1 MTKSRVFRSLFQ
13 SYIAVLILPMVLC
26 AFVFG
31 YTAQAVESQVQAA
44 NQETLSAMRDTL
56 DNFFQDA
63 YGTLA
68 YVMTNDAT
76 LALKKTVEPTPSD
89 TMQLRSL
96 KGVLKQYVVQSSTIQ
111 NLLVSFRD
119 TGILVSRDN
128 IMNEAD
134 AAVLVRSS
142 LHMEEAQWKTLLEME
157 SMRSQYL
164 YSYQDAAGR
173 EQQQLLLLQKDNK
186 IGADY
191 PGRVV
196 AVALLDM
203 SALKNLLQGYAR
215 DGEHLC
221 GIEMD
226 GQWIGTDG
234 RIASISQM
242 QNSGTLT
249 LASHFGQLRYYLV
262 PSGGISRMIRYMT
275 LIMAAY
281 YAACL
286 VIGLLLVWRLSKKN
300 YSPVQK
306 LVRTLFQQTN
316 RTDTQV
322 QDEYL
327 AIEKALGDLMNQMR
341 DSHQRLDVYRNAG
354 RDAALRRLLNGRCG
368 MSALEENGLYAF
380 SFQSERFC
388 AVLYSL
394 ENVALDVSGDENL
407 GVDLVD
413 FIIASI
419 MQEVNLNGCQK
430 YAFTQGN
437 AIACLINL
445 PSAPLP
451 EENEKLLEDAKRT
464 LTFLAERMN
473 VVTMAAVSQVHSAE
487 SGLQT
492 AYFEARDTLAYMQ
505 LSGMSGQAVAFEKIC
520 SDTGAGNHDLELS
533 RSLDLQHRLLQTL
546 RDGQYIQAHHQQD
559 LLMQLY
565 FDDCRELSGRQ
576 INLRLSTVINGLT
589 GALKETGAD
598 TLLDPSLLK
607 RLYQCSNIVSLR
619 ACSEQIFQKLEESP
633 ERSLAVRERD
643 LRIIQFI
650 QENYRNPE
658 LNLNLLAD
666 HFHLT
671 SSYCSQLVRRNVGIG
686 PADYI
691 QQLRIAETKKLLS
704 QTEKPLRQIA
714 EEVGFGSSQNLIR
727 AFKRHEGVTPSAY
740 RGAGLPIQD
749 A

>member
-31 YTAQAVESQVQAA
+31 YTAQAVNSQVQAA

-56 DNFFQDA
+56 DTFFRDA
-63 YGTLA
+63 YSTLA

-76 LALKKTVEPTPSD
+76 LALKKVVEPAPGD

-96 KGVLKQYVVQSSTIQ
+96 KSVLKQYVVQSSTIQ

-128 IMNEAD
+128 VMNEAD
-134 AAVLVRSS
+134 ASVLVRSS
-142 LHMEEAQWKTLLEME
+142 LHMEETQWKALLEME

-164 YSYQDAAGR
+164 YSYRDAAGR
-173 EQQQLLLLQKDNK
+173 ERQQLLLLQKDNK
-186 IGADY
+186 IGSEY

-196 AVALLDM
+196 AIAMVDM
-203 SALKNLLQGYAR
+203 SALRSLLQGYAR
-215 DGEHLC
+215 DGEHFC
-221 GIEMD
+221 GIEID
-226 GQWIGTDG
+226 GQWIDADENAG
-234 RIASISQM
+234 AVSLPQS
-242 QNSGTLT
+242 SGILT
-249 LASHFGQLRYYLV
+249 LSSHFDQLRYHLI

-281 YAACL
+281 YAVCL
-286 VIGLLLVWRLSKKN
+286 GVGLLLVWRLSKKN
-300 YSPVQK
+300 YSPVKK
-306 LVRTLFQQTN
+306 LVSTLLQQTD
-316 RTDTQV
+316 RTDTPV

-327 AIEKALGDLMNQMR
+327 AIEKTLGDLMDQMR
-341 DSHQRLDVYRNAG
+341 DSDQRMDVYRNAG

-368 MSALEENGLYAF
+368 MNALEENGIYAF

-388 AVLYSL
+388 TVLYSL
-394 ENVALDVSGDENL
+394 ESVALDVSGDENL

-419 MQEVNLNGCQK
+419 MQEVKLDGCQK
-430 YAFTQGN
+430 FAFTQGN

-445 PSAPLP
+445 PAEPLT
-451 EENEKLLEDAKRT
+451 EENKKLLEDAKRT
-464 LTFLAERMN
+464 LTFLSERMN
-473 VVTMAAVSQVHSAE
+473 VVTMAAVSRVHSAK

-505 LSGMSGQAVAFEKIC
+505 LSGMSGQAVAFGELH
-520 SDTGAGNHDLELS
+520 SDTGIRDLELS

-546 RDGQYIQAHHQQD
+546 RDGQYTQAHHHQD
-559 LLMQLY
+559 LLMHLY

-598 TLLDPSLLK
+598 ALLDPSLLK
-607 RLYQCSNIVSLR
+607 RLYHCSNIVSLQ

-650 QENYRNPE
+650 QENYRDPE

-671 SSYCSQLVRRNVGIG
+671 SSYCSQLVRRSVGIG

-727 AFKRHEGVTPSAY
+727 AFKRHEGVTPSTY
-740 RGAGLPIQD
+740 RGSGLPLRD